1 MLIKRPADIRPS
13 EITPEARFLDR
24 RTTVAALL
32 GAGLVSAFPRARA
45 ADAAAPPAPNM
56 VYQKNPRYVV
66 EGPNSWAEIT
76 GYNNFYELGTDKTDP
91 ARNAGYLKPKPW
103 TVEIAGE
110 AEVKG
115 KYSFEDLVKPHPNE
129 ERIYRFRC
137 VEAWSMVIPWVG
149 FPLADLIKR
158 FKPTSKAKYVEFTT
172 LLDPKLLP
180 GESSPVLDWPYIEGL
195 RMDEAMHP
203 LTLLVT
209 GVYGRELPAQNGA
222 PLRLMAPWK
231 YGFKNVKSIV
241 KIRFTESQPR
251 NTWAVAN
258 PGEYGFYANVNPQV
272 DHPRWS
278 QATER
283 RIGGGFFAKRQP
295 TLPFNGYG
303 DQVASLYTGMDL
315 RRYF

>member
-32 GAGLVSAFPRARA
+32 GAGLVSACARA

-56 VYQKNPRYVV
+56 VFQKNPRYVV
-66 EGPNSWAEIT
+66 EGPNTWDEIT

-91 ARNAGYLKPKPW
+91 KRNAAYLKPKPW
-103 TVEIAGE
+103 TVEIDGE

-115 KYSFEDLVKPHPNE
+115 KYSFEDLIKPHPNE

-251 NTWAVAN
+251 NTWAVAS

-278 QATER
+278 QASER
-283 RIGGGFFAKRQP
+283 RIGGNFFAKRQP